1 MLFLPLLLVS
11 FFKCAKCNP
20 DYENCI
26 CKKKSLQ
33 ETYAPKGI
41 CFGCGCLNDNGLK
54 IKSFVNN
61 NTVVCTWLPEKY
73 HEAFPGVLNGGII
86 GSILDCHS
94 NWAAAFYL
102 MKSQNLK
109 TTPCTSSSVFNK
121 ENKNFGCK
129 ILILGGSTT
138 EERILHV
145 NEKWTYH
152 FFNAINKNEIVEC
165 SAKKN
170 LQIKDLTG
178 AGDLFAGGFLHGLIN
193 NKSIRESCGRFCI
206 GS

>member
-1 MLFLPLLLVS
+1 M
-11 FFKCAKCNP
+11 
-20 DYENCI
+20 
-26 CKKKSLQ
+26 KKKSLQ

-61 NTVVCTWLPEKY
+61 NTVVCAWLPQKY

-109 TTPCTSSSVFNK
+109 TTPCTVTADYSIKLKKPTPSDRLLTLSA
-121 ENKNFGCK
+121 ELISIKNNVAK
-129 ILILGGSTT
+129 I
-138 EERILHV
+138 
-145 NEKWTYH
+145 
-152 FFNAINKNEIVEC
+152 NAHLLVDDI
-165 SAKKN
+165 
-170 LQIKDLTG
+170 
-178 AGDLFAGGFLHGLIN
+178 LFA
-193 NKSIRESCGRFCI
+193 SCLGTFVAVDSSHPAYHRW
-206 GS
+206 